1 MNLKFEN
8 VTKSEDIYKVYVE
21 KSKTDIVGKG
31 FTFFISG
38 DDKIHIDNYFS
49 CFKVLK
55 GRLFCKIKNG
65 NGTACVLG
73 KNVIAKIPF
82 TIAKDL
88 GLPDPE
94 TFTGHCFRRSGAT
107 IMKDSGASKITLKR
121 AGRWQS
127 DSVCDGYIAESSF
140 SKLEIS
146 NLVGQAGRDIAVAS
160 CKKRTSTNSKV
171 NKIEISNCHGFVLNL

>member
-1 MNLKFEN
+1 VNLKFEN

-21 KSKTDIVGKG
+21 KSKTDISGKG

-73 KNVIAKIPF
+73 KNVIAKFLLQLPKTLVCLIPKLLQG
-82 TIAKDL
+82 TVLEDREPPLWQIQVLRKLHLKEPVDGNLIQCVMAI
-88 GLPDPE
+88 LPSHP
-94 TFTGHCFRRSGAT
+94 
-107 IMKDSGASKITLKR
+107 L
-121 AGRWQS
+121 
-127 DSVCDGYIAESSF
+127 
-140 SKLEIS
+140 
-146 NLVGQAGRDIAVAS
+146 
-160 CKKRTSTNSKV
+160 
-171 NKIEISNCHGFVLNL
+171 